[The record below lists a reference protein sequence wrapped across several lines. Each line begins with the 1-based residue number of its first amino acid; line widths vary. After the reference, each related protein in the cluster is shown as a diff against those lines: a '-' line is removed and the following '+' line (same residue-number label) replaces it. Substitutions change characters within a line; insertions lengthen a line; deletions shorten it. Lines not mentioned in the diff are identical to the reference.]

1 MFIVATLNEG
11 GELAAYDAITG
22 FTGQVR
28 SVGFKVPERKLILQ
42 AGIGSDAWDRL
53 FSGPRPAALHPFI
66 AIDGGRHTAPST
78 PGDFLFHIRGETT
91 DVCFEL
97 ASRLV
102 ESFNGALTVVD
113 EVHAF
118 RYFESRDLLGFVD
131 GTENPTGLAAN
142 FWATVGE
149 EDPRFAGG
157 NYVMVQK
164 YLHDLTS
171 WNSLSTEQQEA
182 VIGRHKLSDKE
193 IPDED
198 KAPDSHLT
206 INTIA
211 DAAGQSLE
219 IVRMNMPF
227 GEVGKGE
234 FGTYY
239 IAYSKD
245 PAIPEEMLQ
254 RMFVGSPVGTTDAIL
269 DFSTA
274 VTGCLFYVPTDEF
287 LDDPF
292 PFVGRPEVTAAT
304 EPSELPAHSADAS
317 AGSLSIGSLK
327 GMN

>member
-11 GELAAYDAITG
+11 QEQAAYDALSGI
-22 FTGQVR
+22 TGQVR
-28 SVGFKVPERKLILQ
+28 AVGFKVPERKLILQ

-53 FSGPRPAALHPFI
+53 FSGPRPAELHPFI
-66 AIDGGRHTAPST
+66 AIDGAVHKAPST
-78 PGDFLFHIRGETT
+78 PGDFLFHIRGETM

-102 ESFNGALTVVD
+102 ESFDGALTVVD

-131 GTENPTGLAAN
+131 GTENPTGADAN
-142 FWATVGE
+142 YWASVGD

-164 YLHDLTS
+164 YLHDLGA
-171 WNSLSTEQQEA
+171 WNSLTVEQQEA
-182 VIGRHKLSDKE
+182 VIGRHKLSDRE
-193 IPDED
+193 IPDDE
-198 KAPDSHLT
+198 KAPDSHLSVNS
-206 INTIA
+206 IS
-211 DAAGQSLE
+211 DSSGQSLE

-227 GEVGKGE
+227 GEIGTGE

-254 RMFVGSPVGTTDAIL
+254 RMFVGEPVGNTDAIL
-269 DFSTA
+269 EFSTA
-274 VTGCLFYVPTDEF
+274 VTGTLFFVPTDDF

-292 PFVGRPEVTAAT
+292 PFAGVPEAPATPQPHEAPVSATDAA
-304 EPSELPAHSADAS
+304 